1 MITRKEEKRLMI
13 VDLICL
19 ILSICG
25 AILFTILFVHIKSDV
40 RYIFLLF
47 NLYSLFTFSTSLR
60 DIEWYFKS
68 RRIEKNASLTSFQKT
83 SIL

>member
-1 MITRKEEKRLMI
+1 MITKNEEKRLMF
-13 VDLICL
+13 VDLICF

-25 AILFTILFVHIKSDV
+25 AVLFTILFVRIKSDF

-47 NLYSLFTFSTSLR
+47 NLYSLFTFATSLR

-68 RRIEKNASLTSFQKT
+68 KKTEESDSLTSFQKT